1 MSDQCRLCDI
11 KDVRRCTEA
20 SESGYVCSIP
30 HSWYAGQKDA
40 EIAALKERIKELIA
54 AYDEYA
60 EVLVAEID
68 DLNGF
73 RSSGT
78 EAGKKARDRINKA
91 EQALKEASHE

>member
-1 MSDQCRLCDI
+1 MQRYDLYHP
-11 KDVRRCTEA
+11 KDLINGPLVKAGDGRYYLVTE
-20 SESGYVCSIP
+20 V
-30 HSWYAGQKDA
+30 DA
-40 EIAALKERIKELIA
+40 EIERMKERIKELIA
-54 AYDEYA
+54 AYNEYA

-91 EQALKEASHE
+91 EQAMKGR